1 MIEGFSFVHKDILI
15 PVFIGGLVLFG
26 SYFYKEWVTRKQG
39 NFSINIIVALL
50 TIAALV
56 ILVLEPTRE
65 VEINDHQGILLSEG
79 FNVQQRDSLLSLN
92 KGLKVLKY
100 NPKKSIRN
108 QLDSLTTVYVL
119 GEGIKPFDFSR
130 FNNIAVEYFPAKIP
144 LGITQLT
151 YTKKISLGEKVEVI
165 GSYNQPVNGSFLVF
179 EDSRGNGLD
188 SIQFVESSFTDFTLS
203 GSPKA
208 SGNYVYQLSEK
219 DSAGVVINS
228 NPLPIEI
235 KQKQPL
241 RVLILNNFPTFETK
255 YLKNFL
261 SEEGHEVV
269 VRSQLTKGKFKFEY
283 FNTTSLP
290 VYQFTDEILK
300 QFDLVIADADTYFSF
315 GSTIKNRFEKNIREN
330 GLGVFIQPSDFIF
343 NRSAS
348 WSYFRFNRDDIK
360 EVQILNSTIALE
372 KYPYEFDEEFLVSPI
387 IVGDG
392 KTIAAYKQMALG
404 RVATTTLLSSYQMLL
419 NGSDQTYKSIWT
431 KILDEI
437 AKPKIVPVEWKPET
451 QIPKVDEPFDFS
463 LYTNQQE
470 FAVIDEDSVRTPM
483 LQKLMVSTHF
493 TGTIYPKKTGWQHLS
508 IDGDSTSQFSFFV
521 YDSVD
526 WKALSSTQ
534 NIVLNQKKFK
544 TDVNK
549 NKTVISNRPVSP
561 LLFYILFLLGVGWL
575 WLSPKVSI
583 ER

>member
-1 MIEGFSFVHKDILI
+1 MIEGFSFVNKDILI

-300 QFDLVIADADTYFSF
+300 QFDLVIVDADTYFSF

-404 RVATTTLLSSYQMLL
+404 RVATTTLLGSYQMLL

-431 KILDEI
+431 NILDEI
-437 AKPKIVPVEWKPET
+437 AKPKIVPVEWNANTK
-451 QIPKVDEPFDFS
+451 IPKVDEPFDFS
-463 LYTNQQE
+463 LYTNLQE

>member
-1 MIEGFSFVHKDILI
+1 MIEGFSFVNKDILI

-348 WSYFRFNRDDIK
+348 WSYFRFNLDDIK

-404 RVATTTLLSSYQMLL
+404 RVATTTLLGSYQMLL

-431 KILDEI
+431 NILDEI
-437 AKPKIVPVEWKPET
+437 AKPKIVPVEWNANTK
-451 QIPKVDEPFDFS
+451 IPKVDEPFDFS
-463 LYTNQQE
+463 LYINLQE

-483 LQKLMVSTHF
+483 LQ
-493 TGTIYPKKTGWQHLS
+493 
-508 IDGDSTSQFSFFV
+508 
-521 YDSVD
+521 
-526 WKALSSTQ
+526 
-534 NIVLNQKKFK
+534 
-544 TDVNK
+544 
-549 NKTVISNRPVSP
+549 
-561 LLFYILFLLGVGWL
+561 
-575 WLSPKVSI
+575 
-583 ER
+583 

>member
-1 MIEGFSFVHKDILI
+1 MIEGFSFVNKDILI

-300 QFDLVIADADTYFSF
+300 QFDLVIVDADTYFSF

-404 RVATTTLLSSYQMLL
+404 RVATTTLLGSYQMLL
-419 NGSDQTYKSIWT
+419 NGSDQIYKSIWT
-431 KILDEI
+431 NILDEI
-437 AKPKIVPVEWKPET
+437 AKPKIVPVEWNANTK
-451 QIPKVDEPFDFS
+451 IPKVDEPFDFS
-463 LYTNQQE
+463 LYTNLQE

>member
-1 MIEGFSFVHKDILI
+1 MIEGFSFVNKDILI

-208 SGNYVYQLSEK
+208 SGNYVYQLAEK

-300 QFDLVIADADTYFSF
+300 QFDLVIVDADTYFSF

-392 KTIAAYKQMALG
+392 KAIAAYKQMALG
-404 RVATTTLLSSYQMLL
+404 RVATTTLLGSYQMLL
-419 NGSDQTYKSIWT
+419 NGSDQIYKSIWT
-431 KILDEI
+431 NILDEI
-437 AKPKIVPVEWKPET
+437 AKPKIVPIEWKAET

-470 FAVIDEDSVRTPM
+470 FAVLDEDSVRTPM

>member
-188 SIQFVESSFTDFTLS
+188 SIQFVDSSFTDFTLS

-300 QFDLVIADADTYFSF
+300 QFDLVIVDADTYFSF

-404 RVATTTLLSSYQMLL
+404 RVATTTLLGSYQMLL
-419 NGSDQTYKSIWT
+419 NGSGQTYKSIWT
-431 KILDEI
+431 KILDKI

>member
-404 RVATTTLLSSYQMLL
+404 RVATTTLLGSYQMLL
-419 NGSDQTYKSIWT
+419 NGSGQTYKSIWT
-431 KILDEI
+431 NILDEI
-437 AKPKIVPVEWKPET
+437 AKPKIVPIEWKAET

>member
-1 MIEGFSFVHKDILI
+1 MIEGFSFVNKDILI

-50 TIAALV
+50 TIAALA

-130 FNNIAVEYFPAKIP
+130 FNNIAVEYFPANIP

-360 EVQILNSTIALE
+360 ELQILNSTIALE

-419 NGSDQTYKSIWT
+419 NGSGQTYKSIWT
-431 KILDEI
+431 NILDEI
-437 AKPKIVPVEWKPET
+437 AKPKIVPVEWNANTK
-451 QIPKVDEPFDFS
+451 IPKVDEPFDFS
-463 LYTNQQE
+463 LYTNLQE

>member
-1 MIEGFSFVHKDILI
+1 MIEGFSFVNKDILI

-219 DSAGVVINS
+219 DSAGIVINS

-300 QFDLVIADADTYFSF
+300 QFDLVIVDADTYFSF

-404 RVATTTLLSSYQMLL
+404 RVATTTLLGSYQMLL

-431 KILDEI
+431 NILDEI

>member
-1 MIEGFSFVHKDILI
+1 MIEGFSFVNKDILI

-300 QFDLVIADADTYFSF
+300 QFDLVIVDADTYFSF

-404 RVATTTLLSSYQMLL
+404 RVATTTLLGSYQMLL
-419 NGSDQTYKSIWT
+419 NSSDQTYKSIWT
-431 KILDEI
+431 NILDEI
-437 AKPKIVPVEWKPET
+437 AKPKIVPIEWKAET

-470 FAVIDEDSVRTPM
+470 FPVIDEDSVRTPM

-493 TGTIYPKKTGWQHLS
+493 TGTIYPKKIGWQHLN

>member
-1 MIEGFSFVHKDILI
+1 MIEGFSFVNKDILI

-219 DSAGVVINS
+219 DSAGIVINS

-269 VRSQLTKGKFKFEY
+269 IRSQLTKGKFKFEY

-300 QFDLVIADADTYFSF
+300 QFDLVIVDADTYFSF

-404 RVATTTLLSSYQMLL
+404 RVATTTLLGSYQMLL

-431 KILDEI
+431 NILDEI
-437 AKPKIVPVEWKPET
+437 AKPKIVPVEWKAET

>member
-1 MIEGFSFVHKDILI
+1 MIEGFSFVNKDILI

-65 VEINDHQGILLSEG
+65 VEINDHQGVLLTEG

-144 LGITQLT
+144 LGITQLN

-300 QFDLVIADADTYFSF
+300 QFDLVIVDVDTYFSF

-348 WSYFRFNRDDIK
+348 WSSFRFNRDDIK

-404 RVATTTLLSSYQMLL
+404 RVATTTLLGSYQMLL

-431 KILDEI
+431 NILDEI
-437 AKPKIVPVEWKPET
+437 AKPKIVPIEWKAET

-493 TGTIYPKKTGWQHLS
+493 TGTIYPKKTGWQYLS

>member
-1 MIEGFSFVHKDILI
+1 MIEGFSFVNKDILI

-300 QFDLVIADADTYFSF
+300 QFDLVIVDADTYFSF

-404 RVATTTLLSSYQMLL
+404 RVATTTLLGSYQMLL

-431 KILDEI
+431 NILDEI
-437 AKPKIVPVEWKPET
+437 AKPKIVPVEWKAET

>member
-1 MIEGFSFVHKDILI
+1 MIEGFSFVNKDILI

-300 QFDLVIADADTYFSF
+300 QFDLVIVDADTYFSF

-404 RVATTTLLSSYQMLL
+404 RVATTTLLGSYQMLL
-419 NGSDQTYKSIWT
+419 NGSDQIYKSIWT
-431 KILDEI
+431 NILDEI
-437 AKPKIVPVEWKPET
+437 AKPKIVPVEWNANTK
-451 QIPKVDEPFDFS
+451 IPKVDEPFDFS
-463 LYTNQQE
+463 LYINLQE

>member
-1 MIEGFSFVHKDILI
+1 MIEGFSFVNKDILI

-300 QFDLVIADADTYFSF
+300 QFDLVIVDADTYFSF

-431 KILDEI
+431 NILDEI
-437 AKPKIVPVEWKPET
+437 AKPKIVPVEWNANTK
-451 QIPKVDEPFDFS
+451 IPKVDEPFDFS
-463 LYTNQQE
+463 LYTNLQE

>member
-1 MIEGFSFVHKDILI
+1 MIEGFSFVNKDILI

-130 FNNIAVEYFPAKIP
+130 FNNIAVEYFPANIP

-300 QFDLVIADADTYFSF
+300 QFDLVIVDADTYFSF

-392 KTIAAYKQMALG
+392 KAIAAYKQMALG
-404 RVATTTLLSSYQMLL
+404 RVATTTLLGSYQMLL
-419 NGSDQTYKSIWT
+419 NGSDQIYKSIWT
-431 KILDEI
+431 NILDEI
-437 AKPKIVPVEWKPET
+437 AKPKIVPIEWKAET

-534 NIVLNQKKFK
+534 NIVLNKKKFK

>member
-1 MIEGFSFVHKDILI
+1 MIEGFSFVNKDILI

-360 EVQILNSTIALE
+360 ELQILNSTIALE

-419 NGSDQTYKSIWT
+419 NGSGQTYKSIWT

-483 LQKLMVSTHF
+483 LQKLMVPTHF

>member
-1 MIEGFSFVHKDILI
+1 MIEGFSFVNKDILI
-15 PVFIGGLVLFG
+15 PILIGGLVIFG

-39 NFSINIIVALL
+39 NFSINIIVAFL

-65 VEINDHQGILLSEG
+65 VEINDQQGILLTEG
-79 FNVQQRDSLLSLN
+79 FKGKQRDSLLSLK

-348 WSYFRFNRDDIK
+348 WSYFRFNLDDIK

-431 KILDEI
+431 KILDDI

>member
-1 MIEGFSFVHKDILI
+1 MIEGFSFVNKDILI

-219 DSAGVVINS
+219 DSAGIVINS

-300 QFDLVIADADTYFSF
+300 QFDLVIVDADTYFSF

-404 RVATTTLLSSYQMLL
+404 RVATTTLLGSYQMLL

-431 KILDEI
+431 NILDEI
-437 AKPKIVPVEWKPET
+437 AKPKIVPVEWNANTK
-451 QIPKVDEPFDFS
+451 IPKVDEPFDFS
-463 LYTNQQE
+463 LYINLQE